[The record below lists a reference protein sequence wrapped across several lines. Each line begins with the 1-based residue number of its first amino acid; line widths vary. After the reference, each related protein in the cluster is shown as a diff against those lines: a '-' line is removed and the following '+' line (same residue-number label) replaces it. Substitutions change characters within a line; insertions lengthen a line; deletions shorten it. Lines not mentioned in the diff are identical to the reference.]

1 MRSFVADGNFSADH
15 LKQKNIND
23 DVWLLDGEGMVT
35 GQRRYAQHLQ
45 VALETPPKGNGTGCQ
60 NNFRAI
66 DAANKGNSI
75 YDATGIGCCTCAWH
89 GCYAP
94 GSVVDFQKGERQ
106 MNMDWA
112 IAEALKNTN
121 MGDLPSA
128 MLMYDIMCQ
137 YHIKLPERV
146 AKNPRLTFPPV
157 KLEKA
162 IGLFHVHGHQDECY
176 YRFASSFIPGAGIV
190 DGEVLET
197 LWSVLNNI
205 SRSTRTATLAHRA
218 EVLDDHMNDSNW
230 KKLIGIVSSVSRKF
244 QRAVVKLDAQKAYH
258 EDLTAAADDGALIA
272 VWRREIEQAEADRI
286 NNVKA
291 MDIMA
296 PRIDKGE
303 YSWLILCNLDFS

>member
-1 MRSFVADGNFSADH
+1 
-15 LKQKNIND
+15 
-23 DVWLLDGEGMVT
+23 
-35 GQRRYAQHLQ
+35 
-45 VALETPPKGNGTGCQ
+45 
-60 NNFRAI
+60 
-66 DAANKGNSI
+66 
-75 YDATGIGCCTCAWH
+75 
-89 GCYAP
+89 
-94 GSVVDFQKGERQ
+94 

-121 MGDLPSA
+121 MGDITSA
-128 MLMYDIMCQ
+128 MLIYDIMCQ

-244 QRAVVKLDAQKAYH
+244 QRAIMKLDAKKAYH
-258 EDLTAAADDGALIA
+258 EDLTTAADDGALIA

-291 MDIMA
+291 MDIIA

-303 YSWLILCNLDFS
+303 YSWL